1 MSLFEILVILI
12 VSLLVMK
19 SEDIPKI
26 IKKIQEFKNFITNT
40 KQEILS
46 HFDQGVLTNKNSNND
61 LLEHEID
68 QVNFYLEKIS
78 KLGSEYNGDY
88 SLISIK
94 NHYRQLM
101 NKKIA
106 EEIKNSKQV

>member
-12 VSLLVMK
+12 VSLFVMK
-19 SEDIPKI
+19 PEDIPKI

-46 HFDQGVLTNKNSNND
+46 HFDQDMLTNKNPSSD
-61 LLEHEID
+61 LLEYEID
-68 QVNFYLEKIS
+68 QVNFYLAKIS

-88 SLISIK
+88 SLMSIK
-94 NHYRQLM
+94 NHYRQLI

-106 EEIKNSKQV
+106 EEIRDSKQN